1 MSAGLLQ
8 PSRKTSLKSGA
19 ADQASAPFLRRGAAR
34 FEPCMSVRACTVG
47 AGSAARAAPGFC
59 PNADILFEFELEGQT
74 VSRSTAKH

>member
-1 MSAGLLQ
+1 
-8 PSRKTSLKSGA
+8 
-19 ADQASAPFLRRGAAR
+19 LRRGAAR